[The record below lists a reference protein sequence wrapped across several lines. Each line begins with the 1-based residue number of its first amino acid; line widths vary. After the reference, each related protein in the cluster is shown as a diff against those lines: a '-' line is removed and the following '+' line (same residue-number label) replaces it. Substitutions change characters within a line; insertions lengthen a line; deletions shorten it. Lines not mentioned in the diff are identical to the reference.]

1 MTARLLLLLVHCALL
16 LPAAGALQTASSVCV
31 YNDAAFVLSW
41 KLEDVETQ
49 ELSSP
54 SKSYP
59 VWQSKC
65 LDTTALKNVSIGA
78 SLRPVVSAV
87 WGKTITVDA
96 PVLYDPVNAT
106 AITYVCKGTTLDF
119 GCVAGP
125 PPPTAGNVTAEVGQ
139 FLLGFTEG
147 LGTEVGFA
155 PCIKDMAAVYRS
167 IKAVVDFFESGFNT
181 KSLPAIAKAFEL
193 IGEML
198 KSFVVAI
205 TECVKDAKAFAA
217 KMKEVAAALSGN
229 VWDILKVI
237 VTDAVHIW
245 HERTEITA
253 DCKAVTTDWHGRD
266 FKGSGKA
273 VGDIVGII
281 VNGL

>member
-1 MTARLLLLLVHCALL
+1 M
-16 LPAAGALQTASSVCV
+16 
-31 YNDAAFVLSW
+31 DAA
-41 KLEDVETQ
+41 
-49 ELSSP
+49 
-54 SKSYP
+54 
-59 VWQSKC
+59 
-65 LDTTALKNVSIGA
+65 
-78 SLRPVVSAV
+78 
-87 WGKTITVDA
+87 
-96 PVLYDPVNAT
+96 
-106 AITYVCKGTTLDF
+106 
-119 GCVAGP
+119 
-125 PPPTAGNVTAEVGQ
+125 
-139 FLLGFTEG
+139 
-147 LGTEVGFA
+147 
-155 PCIKDMAAVYRS
+155 YRS
-167 IKAVVDFFESGFNT
+167 IKAVVDFFESGFNA

-198 KSFVVAI
+198 KSFAEAI

-229 VWDILKVI
+229 IWDILKVI

-281 VNGL
+281 LSGL